1 MTYWSNATPLQS
13 FALFTFMFL
22 LLCAQLFWLI
32 KMWGHRKRKMYIAA
46 VLCFA
51 ALFALFS
58 VLYDT
63 SLLNG
68 ASLPLLWGISALFA
82 VFTAATVLSGALKTK
97 KHITNA
103 SIKEAV
109 DNLPLAVCCFNARGN
124 IKLCNNLMY
133 RLYHEIAGRDLQT
146 LKELQSTVKTDTEN
160 GIYKSADGKIWR
172 YSERQITADG
182 AIYTETAFTD
192 ITEIFLA
199 NKETEKDN
207 AELKAV
213 NEKLKKMYARAR
225 DSVSER
231 EYLAFKLKIHD
242 EIGHSLAVI
251 RKALQN
257 GTDKETEKQ
266 IKALS
271 LAAGTLVFSH
281 SENSADPYDML
292 LNEAAALGVEIRLDG
307 MLPVEPV
314 IYDLAV
320 KAIRECVTNCVRHAH
335 GTAVFAEIRG
345 IPGGYTVSVTNDGE
359 KPETEIREGGGLSD
373 LRRSIESAGGEMAVL
388 SSPIFDLR
396 LKFMREEMEL

>member
-1 MTYWSNATPLQS
+1 
-13 FALFTFMFL
+13 MFL
-22 LLCAQLFWLI
+22 KA
-32 KMWGHRKRKMYIAA
+32 
-46 VLCFA
+46 
-51 ALFALFS
+51 
-58 VLYDT
+58 
-63 SLLNG
+63 
-68 ASLPLLWGISALFA
+68 
-82 VFTAATVLSGALKTK
+82 K

-146 LKELQSTVKTDTEN
+146 LKELQSTVKADTES
-160 GIYKSADGKIWR
+160 GIYKSAGGKIWR

-192 ITEIFLA
+192 ITEIFLS

-257 GTDKETEKQ
+257 GTD
-266 IKALS
+266 
-271 LAAGTLVFSH
+271 
-281 SENSADPYDML
+281 
-292 LNEAAALGVEIRLDG
+292 
-307 MLPVEPV
+307 
-314 IYDLAV
+314 
-320 KAIRECVTNCVRHAH
+320 
-335 GTAVFAEIRG
+335 
-345 IPGGYTVSVTNDGE
+345 GG
-359 KPETEIREGGGLSD
+359 KPKSR
-373 LRRSIESAGGEMAVL
+373 
-388 SSPIFDLR
+388 
-396 LKFMREEMEL
+396 